1 MCNFTTEIYF
11 IWMISILENTSILR
25 YAARTLASGVTRCV
39 LFTPPP
45 PRCNSFI
52 IKYL

>member
-25 YAARTLASGVTRCV
+25 CV
-39 LFTPPP
+39 VGLLYSHVSSDIF
-45 PRCNSFI
+45 R
-52 IKYL
+52 